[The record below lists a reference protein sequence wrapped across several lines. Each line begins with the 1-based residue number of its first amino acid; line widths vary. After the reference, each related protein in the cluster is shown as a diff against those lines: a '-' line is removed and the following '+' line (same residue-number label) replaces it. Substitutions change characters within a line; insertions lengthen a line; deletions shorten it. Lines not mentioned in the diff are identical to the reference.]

1 MILICKEC
9 LLFMKLCVYVY
20 NFLKCI
26 IVYSYIY
33 IYVTYS
39 IQQEQYVSLTEQV
52 DGHPNI
58 LTFYADDEY
67 VYKFVETNG
76 DKDC

>member
-1 MILICKEC
+1 M
-9 LLFMKLCVYVY
+9 Y
-20 NFLKCI
+20 NCI
-26 IVYSYIY
+26 FIYIY

-39 IQQEQYVSLTEQV
+39 VQQERYVSLTEQV
-52 DGHPNI
+52 DGHSNI
-58 LTFYADDEY
+58 LTFYAEDEY

>member
-1 MILICKEC
+1 MYIHI
-9 LLFMKLCVYVY
+9 
-20 NFLKCI
+20 
-26 IVYSYIY
+26 YIY
-33 IYVTYS
+33 IYVTYWV
-39 IQQEQYVSLTEQV
+39 QQEQYVLLTEQV